1 MADEHDPQQQ
11 SSFHWPPTAEELDTI
26 QVVDMQG
33 QPLPLPGTHR
43 HWRTGVAK
51 ASIAQLGVLA
61 GSLAAIGIA
70 LTSML
75 AHPAQPAASRAAR
88 GQASAV
94 ATAAPTPSPR
104 PSPPQTG
111 AREKEGEHA
120 AAAADSLSARAGSD
134 RESAGAPTAVDD
146 SAAFVADSTP
156 AFRPM
161 VTLEIEKPSAA
172 DVRPQSRA
180 KARESRS
187 QIDGASA
194 EAAAYGGRDAGGSRP
209 TVAAGAASGSFA
221 NDGATAGGRRARAA
235 RPQLASAQTRP
246 TRVARMAG
254 RREAPRDPVAKFA
267 VHTGLSVW
275 KAMRVVGRTLKHQGD
290 EEYFATRSA
299 GARRTAKAAGLQAE
313 SAPSDR

>member
-1 MADEHDPQQQ
+1 MADEHEPQQQ

-33 QPLPLPGTHR
+33 RPLPLPGTHR

-75 AHPAQPAASRAAR
+75 AQPAQPAASRAAR

-104 PSPPQTG
+104 PESRTANG
-111 AREKEGEHA
+111 A
-120 AAAADSLSARAGSD
+120 
-134 RESAGAPTAVDD
+134 TASVDD
-146 SAAFVADSTP
+146 SAAFVADAEP

-161 VTLEIEKPSAA
+161 VTLEVEKPSTA
-172 DVRPQSRA
+172 DVRRPKDRE
-180 KARESRS
+180 ARGSDPLRDGRS
-187 QIDGASA
+187 A
-194 EAAAYGGRDAGGSRP
+194 
-209 TVAAGAASGSFA
+209 
-221 NDGATAGGRRARAA
+221 ATAGRARA
-235 RPQLASAQTRP
+235 QLVSTQPRP

-299 GARRTAKAAGLQAE
+299 GARRTARAAGLQAE
-313 SAPSDR
+313 NAPSDR

>member
-33 QPLPLPGTHR
+33 RPLPLPGTHR
-43 HWRTGVAK
+43 HWRSGVAK
-51 ASIAQLGVLA
+51 TGIAQLGVLA
-61 GSLAAIGIA
+61 ASLAAIGIA

-75 AHPAQPAASRAAR
+75 ATPAQPVSRAAR
-88 GQASAV
+88 GSASAV
-94 ATAAPTPSPR
+94 AITASTPSPR

-111 AREKEGEHA
+111 AREKEEGQRA
-120 AAAADSLSARAGSD
+120 AAAADSIAATT
-134 RESAGAPTAVDD
+134 TAVDD
-146 SAAFVADSTP
+146 SAAFVADAEP

-172 DVRPQSRA
+172 DVRPQSRM
-180 KARESRS
+180 KNREAREGWPR
-187 QIDGASA
+187 
-194 EAAAYGGRDAGGSRP
+194 AADTAGPQLVSSRP
-209 TVAAGAASGSFA
+209 A
-221 NDGATAGGRRARAA
+221 
-235 RPQLASAQTRP
+235 
-246 TRVARMAG
+246 RVARMAG

-299 GARRTAKAAGLQAE
+299 AARRTAKAVRLHAE
-313 SAPSDR
+313 NAPSDR

>member
-75 AHPAQPAASRAAR
+75 AHPAQPTTRAAR
-88 GQASAV
+88 GQASVAV
-94 ATAAPTPSPR
+94 ADKA
-104 PSPPQTG
+104 PSPPQV
-111 AREKEGEHA
+111 AERA
-120 AAAADSLSARAGSD
+120 AASTPS
-134 RESAGAPTAVDD
+134 VDD
-146 SAAFVADSTP
+146 SAAFVADAGP

-161 VTLEIEKPSAA
+161 VTLDIEKPSPA
-172 DVRPQSRA
+172 DVRPQSPVKNRE
-180 KARESRS
+180 AR
-187 QIDGASA
+187 
-194 EAAAYGGRDAGGSRP
+194 
-209 TVAAGAASGSFA
+209 V
-221 NDGATAGGRRARAA
+221 
-235 RPQLASAQTRP
+235 QLASAQPRP
-246 TRVARMAG
+246 ARVTRVAERRFAK
-254 RREAPRDPVAKFA
+254 REAPRDPVAKFA

-313 SAPSDR
+313 NAPSDR